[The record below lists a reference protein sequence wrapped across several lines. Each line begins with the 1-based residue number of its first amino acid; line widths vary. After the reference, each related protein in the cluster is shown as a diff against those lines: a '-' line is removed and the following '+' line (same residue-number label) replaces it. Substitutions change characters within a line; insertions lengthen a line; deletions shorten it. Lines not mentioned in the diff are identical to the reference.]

1 MIVDQTSVDMPLR
14 FEDKHDYLEKLV
26 ELLEKESLI
35 ERLNVETIAETNV
48 EFEFE
53 EVLEIYCRMR
63 LRVPKTH

>member
-1 MIVDQTSVDMPLR
+1 MPLR
-14 FEDKHDYLEKLV
+14 FKDKHEYLEKLV

-48 EFEFE
+48 QFEFE

-63 LRVPKTH
+63 LRVSKTH